1 MDRETQCIQYMEEH
15 LDRDEFSDDNA
26 QALDEAVAKYVETGL
41 AVDFTAFKQ
50 VVQEILNEEA
60 AERADD

>member
-1 MDRETQCIQYMEEH
+1 MEEH